1 MARKT
6 NKETEKKEVKGT
18 NLCKFEGHICNYWS
32 GKSDKAPDMISLEIP
47 YGEYGTRVPIK
58 IWKDS
63 NAMKDVEKKEIDEGM
78 DVICYAEVVCLKNN
92 DYVPQFFATGFDLV
106 ES

>member
-6 NKETEKKEVKGT
+6 NKENEKKEVKGT

-32 GKSDKAPDMISLEIP
+32 GKSDNAPDMISLEIP

-58 IWKDS
+58 MWKGSD
-63 NAMKDVEKKEIDEGM
+63 AMNDIERLEIDEGM
-78 DVICYAEVVCLKNN
+78 DVICFAEVVCLKNN